1 MTSTATSSPFQILNN
16 SARKYDSLRGKYISA
31 YIESLRLCNR
41 RTELEQFMK
50 SLSSSKRDLPN
61 YFQASALIGG
71 SAPAKSHTNE
81 SLLQTDESL
90 MSSGFLLSAK
100 RQGNSAI
107 ADFILKSLSDEDAG
121 GKKTAENNLKQ
132 AYACYLRLHCSEED
146 LKKTRAMKYGVAT
159 IREVEALC
167 NAYLNTDYSKTSSTA
182 CNDWSGGARKSSIF
196 NAAVEKCPSLF
207 PTLSGKFLF
216 KNLKKSKEKDAGGT
230 LSGSKRKNSRA
241 TRLLDQQNQTRCL
254 TNNSTLT
261 IFFFLIVLLL
271 FHWRRNLRSR
281 HCVICRFVH
290 GVLCLFLRLS
300 LMCASTGNLVAV
312 SSARFRYSLTFTPA
326 STTFLCWNVSV
337 EK

>member
-61 YFQASALIGG
+61 YFQASALIDG
-71 SAPAKSHTNE
+71 SAPAKSHANE

-107 ADFILKSLSDEDAG
+107 ADFILKSLSDEDPA

-196 NAAVEKCPSLF
+196 DAAVEKCRSLF
-207 PTLSGKFLF
+207 PTLSGNFLF
-216 KNLKKSKEKDAGGT
+216 KNLNKSKEKDAGGT
-230 LSGSKRKNSRA
+230 LSGSKRKKSPA
-241 TRLLDQQNQTRCL
+241 T
-254 TNNSTLT
+254 
-261 IFFFLIVLLL
+261 
-271 FHWRRNLRSR
+271 
-281 HCVICRFVH
+281 
-290 GVLCLFLRLS
+290 
-300 LMCASTGNLVAV
+300 TGSAKSNKV
-312 SSARFRYSLTFTPA
+312 SF
-326 STTFLCWNVSV
+326 NVSV
-337 EK
+337 PKNLSAGDTFLTTVKLGENSTKKVKLTVPEGNPSTLRFSLKVPATDKSE